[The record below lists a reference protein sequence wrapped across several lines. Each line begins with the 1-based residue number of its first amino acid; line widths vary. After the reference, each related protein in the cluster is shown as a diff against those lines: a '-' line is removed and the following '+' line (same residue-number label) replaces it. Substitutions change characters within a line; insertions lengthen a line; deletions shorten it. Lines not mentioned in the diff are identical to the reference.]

1 MLGAIQI
8 MTTFDEQYP
17 NIANWVQDGWIEIGQ
32 DDYSRSF
39 IRVLDIGGLVWESK
53 ESYETVAEAL
63 AEADAAVGRI
73 AAEEGWWKDE

>member
-1 MLGAIQI
+1 M
-8 MTTFDEQYP
+8 TFDKQYP

-39 IRVLDIGGLVWESK
+39 VRVLDIGGMVWEGK

-63 AEADAAVGRI
+63 AEADAAISRI
-73 AAEEGWWKDE
+73 AAENGYWTPDDIA